1 MKGLP
6 VKFLKDIELFV
17 KLKSDRNSLLD
28 VVDKAYGDVCEEIS
42 SYLQDLMLN
51 AWLDGKRPQPTF
63 LEMAIVAPA
72 SAAETVDFF
81 VDVLEATK

>member
-17 KLKSDRNSLLD
+17 KLKSDRNSLLEL
-28 VVDKAYGDVCEEIS
+28 VDKAYGDVCDEIS

-51 AWLDGKRPQPTF
+51 DSIHAGQIP
-63 LEMAIVAPA
+63 
-72 SAAETVDFF
+72 
-81 VDVLEATK
+81 DVQNRKKKIAKTE

>member
-17 KLKSDRNSLLD
+17 KLKSDKNSLLE
-28 VVDKAYGDVCEEIS
+28 VVDKAYGDICDEIG

-51 AWLDGKRPQPTF
+51 SWLDGKRPQPTL

-72 SAAETVDFF
+72 TAAETVDFF
-81 VDVLEATK
+81 VDVLEAK

>member
-1 MKGLP
+1 MKSLP

-17 KLKSDRNSLLD
+17 KLKSDGNSLLE
-28 VVDKAYGDVCEEIS
+28 VVDKAYGDVCDEIS
-42 SYLQDLMLN
+42 SHLQDLMLN

-63 LEMAIVAPA
+63 SEMTIMAPA
-72 SAAETVDFF
+72 RAEETVDFF

>member
-17 KLKSDRNSLLD
+17 KLKSDGNSLLE
-28 VVDKAYGDVCEEIS
+28 VVDKAYGDICDEIS

-51 AWLDGKRPQPTF
+51 AWLDGKRPQPTL
-63 LEMAIVAPA
+63 LEMAIVAPS
-72 SAAETVDFF
+72 SAEETVDFF
-81 VDVLEATK
+81 VDVLEAK